1 MHQVEPHVLG
11 ALLTRSELESIASE
25 LGLGG
30 MEVSDAALARRIL
43 EHPEGEKLVVA
54 ADLGIAR
61 ALGTLFQGLARENG
75 FVDAG
80 PDWIAFNAHE
90 AYVEA
95 VLKPGMDPSIVVSID
110 AFLLSSEDAQPSRA
124 EVSAWVSAQPRP
136 VLGSLAVG
144 SRPRDGGIEEFLPVL
159 SLDAVFDG
167 VLGEFVAELIAPFV
181 DAWDNRS
188 VAVVTDDLEFGPGGE
203 PYRVRSPADMQPRNA
218 WLLVG
223 TEASFPD
230 PDALDESRMLADAGV
245 NDLMWTAPKN
255 GDIGDLVLFYFLSP
269 RKAVHFVARLAS
281 RPFWRSDVTVAAD
294 KPVDAH
300 QWWAY
305 VTPLLEV
312 EPISYSVL
320 REAHGGHLPLRGRS
334 GHYLSPEVVSGLHF
348 TAVHPNQQPEVDHVA
363 TVPVRGDDLPNP
375 ESTTFDQWRSIASGQ
390 LPLEAKVSEHIVRPL
405 AYLVYGPEWEWTGG
419 DRELRIDPTVGPVV
433 IREQQVASGFVDFVF
448 NYPASTPAL
457 AIEVKLTILR
467 PQSGV
472 WGDSPDFRQLRRYM
486 HDLGTPGLLIDAQRI
501 LLVRAGEDEPFAEV
515 IRAQAT
521 WDDIA
526 LIHDLMLS
534 HMAAREPRSVVL
546 PVSRRRVGR
555 RG

>member
-1 MHQVEPHVLG
+1 MEPHVLG
-11 ALLTRSELESIASE
+11 ALLTRGELESIADE
-25 LGLGG
+25 LGLDGV
-30 MEVSDAALARRIL
+30 EVSDAALTRRVL

-54 ADLGIAR
+54 ADLSIPR
-61 ALGTLFQGLARENG
+61 ALRMLFQRLARENG
-75 FVDAG
+75 FLDAG
-80 PDWIAFNAHE
+80 SDWIAFNAEE

-95 VLKPGMDPSIVVSID
+95 VLKPGMDPIIVVSID
-110 AFLLSSEDAQPSRA
+110 AFLLSTEDARPSRA
-124 EVSAWVSAQPRP
+124 DVSAWIADQPSP

-144 SRPRDGGIEEFLPVL
+144 SRPRDGGTEEFLPVL
-159 SLDAVFDG
+159 SLDVVVDA

-181 DAWDNRS
+181 GAWDSRS
-188 VAVVTDDLEFGPGGE
+188 VAIVTDDLEFGPGGE
-203 PYRVRSPADMQPRNA
+203 PYRVRSPADTQPKNA

-223 TEASFPD
+223 TEASFPNS
-230 PDALDESRMLADAGV
+230 DALDESRMLADAGL
-245 NDLMWTAPKN
+245 NNLMWTAPKN
-255 GDIGDLVLFYFLSP
+255 GDVGDLVLFYFLRP

-281 RPFWRSDVTVAAD
+281 RPFWRSDVAVAAD
-294 KPVDAH
+294 KPVDVH
-300 QWWAY
+300 QYWAY

-334 GHYLSPEVVSGLHF
+334 GHYLSPEVVSALRF
-348 TAVHPNQQPEVDHVA
+348 TAVYPNQQSEVDHVA

-375 ESTTFDQWRSIASGQ
+375 ESTTFHQWRSIASGQ
-390 LPLEAKVSEHIVRPL
+390 LSLEAKVSEHIVRPL
-405 AYLVYGPEWEWTGG
+405 GHLVYGPEWEWTSG
-419 DRELRIDPTVGPVV
+419 DREPRVEPSVGPVL
-433 IREQQVASGFVDFVF
+433 IREQRVASGFVDFVF

-457 AIEVKLTILR
+457 AIEVKLAILR

-486 HDLGTPGLLIDAQRI
+486 DDLGTPGLLIDAQRI

-515 IRAQAT
+515 IRAEAT
-521 WDDIA
+521 WDDLA

-534 HMAAREPRSVVL
+534 QMAARQSRSLVL
-546 PVSRRRVGR
+546 PVRPRRVAR